1 MSKKLLA
8 GLAAISASAGSFAAV
23 TAPDVSPVVTYIE
36 GLAAPIGLIGAAY
49 LIVSYSIKGW
59 RLMRGV

>member
-23 TAPDVSPVVTYIE
+23 TAPDVSAVVAYIE
-36 GLAAPIGLIGAAY
+36 GLAAPVGLIGAAY
-49 LIVSYSIKGW
+49 LIISYSIKGW